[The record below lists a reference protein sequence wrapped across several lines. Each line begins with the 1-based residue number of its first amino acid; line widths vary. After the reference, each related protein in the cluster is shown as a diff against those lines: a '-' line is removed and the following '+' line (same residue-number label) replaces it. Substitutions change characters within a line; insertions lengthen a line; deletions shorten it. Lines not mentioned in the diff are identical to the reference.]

1 MKTTRPIKLVKTQDR
16 LFAEQW
22 SINRIADLS
31 DTRHKTIRGSTRP
44 KTQKPAPSDNSKVTV
59 IMPCYNHAKYVGA
72 AIESVLNQ
80 TYRNIEVL
88 LIDNVSTDGT
98 KEIIADFAKK
108 DKRVRPIFHKK
119 NIGYEG
125 SINEGFNKATGAY
138 IALTSSD
145 DIWYPEKLK
154 TQMDALDSNPSCDIV
169 HAGARLIDG
178 EGKPRG
184 KNIAEFYR
192 VGQAE
197 LSGDVFYA
205 MTRRNICCTSTVLF
219 KKKCLKTCGQ
229 FDLAL
234 KYAHDWWFYIQ
245 LAKKHKFLYVNKV
258 LADYRIHSTNLTRN
272 RAIVYG
278 DYYIIHSRL
287 ARLGIEPKRHLI
299 AAGFAAAV
307 LGKKSESLTAI
318 EDAKTRGPLAA
329 QDRLTAFIIEKFGDK
344 PDLLL
349 SINEKRHLLL
359 GFLYGL
365 MRRS

>member
-1 MKTTRPIKLVKTQDR
+1 MKTVKTR
-16 LFAEQW
+16 
-22 SINRIADLS
+22 
-31 DTRHKTIRGSTRP
+31 DTGHGAQKTKLTV
-44 KTQKPAPSDNSKVTV
+44 DSKISV
-59 IMPCYNHAKYVGA
+59 IMPCYNHAKYVDA
-72 AIESVLNQ
+72 AIQSVLNQ

-98 KEIIADFAKK
+98 KEIIAGFARK

-125 SINEGFNKATGAY
+125 SINEGFAKARGAY

-145 DIWYPEKLK
+145 DIWYPEKLAV
-154 TQMDALDSNPSCDIV
+154 QMQALNANPDYDIV

-178 EGKPRG
+178 EGRPRG

-205 MTRRNICCTSTVLF
+205 MTRRNICCTSTVVF
-219 KKKCLKTCGQ
+219 KKKCLKTGGQ

-245 LAKKHKFLYVNKV
+245 LAKKHKFLYVDKV

-299 AAGFAAAV
+299 AAGFAAAT
-307 LGKKSESLTAI
+307 LGEKQDAIAAI
-318 EDAKTRGPLAA
+318 EDAKTRGPLNA
-329 QDRLTAFIIEKFGDK
+329 QDRLTVFIIERFGDK